1 MSDIETVL
9 SALPRI
15 QFACRATLV
24 RDPVSGT
31 LLTEGQAR
39 ILSQLHTTDPTM
51 VTELAEYM
59 GVTASTMSLNLK
71 RLSETGFISR
81 ERDPDDRRVMNVRLT
96 ESGGMIRESLRE
108 LDPGRV
114 EAMLTSLSG
123 EERRLVVRGLTVL
136 ADAADGLVAQ
146 GSDYI
151 RSLTEGNESL

>member
-24 RDPVSGT
+24 RDPISGT

-96 ESGGMIRESLRE
+96 EAGGMIREALRE

-123 EERRLVVRGLTVL
+123 EERRLVVRGLAVL

>member
-9 SALPRI
+9 STLPRI

-24 RDPVSGT
+24 RDPVSGA

-71 RLSETGFISR
+71 RLSETGYISR

-96 ESGGMIRESLRE
+96 ESGGMIREVLRA

-123 EERRLVVRGLTVL
+123 EERRLVVRGLAVL

>member
-1 MSDIETVL
+1 MSDIETLL

-146 GSDYI
+146 GNDYI

>member
-146 GSDYI
+146 GNDYI

>member
-1 MSDIETVL
+1 VSDIETVL

-24 RDPVSGT
+24 RDPISGT

-96 ESGGMIRESLRE
+96 EAGGMIREALRE

-123 EERRLVVRGLTVL
+123 EERRLVVRGLAVL

>member
-15 QFACRATLV
+15 QFACRVTLV
-24 RDPVSGT
+24 RDSVSGR

-39 ILSQLHTTDPTM
+39 ILSQLHSTDPTM

-71 RLSETGFISR
+71 RLLEAGFISR
-81 ERDPDDRRVMNVRLT
+81 ERDPEDRRVMNVLLT
-96 ESGGMIRESLRE
+96 ESGSRIREALRV

-114 EAMLTSLSG
+114 EAMLNSLSG
-123 EERRLVVRGLTVL
+123 EERRLVVRGLALL

-151 RSLTEGNESL
+151 RSLTEGTEGL

>member
-1 MSDIETVL
+1 
-9 SALPRI
+9 
-15 QFACRATLV
+15 
-24 RDPVSGT
+24 
-31 LLTEGQAR
+31 
-39 ILSQLHTTDPTM
+39 M

-96 ESGGMIRESLRE
+96 EAGGMIREALRE

-123 EERRLVVRGLTVL
+123 EERRLVVRGLAVL

>member
-24 RDPVSGT
+24 RDPISGT

-81 ERDPDDRRVMNVRLT
+81 ERDPDDGRVMNVRLT

-123 EERRLVVRGLTVL
+123 EERRLVVRGLAVL

-151 RSLTEGNESL
+151 RSLTEGNESF

>member
-1 MSDIETVL
+1 MSDIETLL

-123 EERRLVVRGLTVL
+123 EERRLVVRGLAVL

-146 GSDYI
+146 GNDYI